1 MIKKLSMFA
10 FMAFAISTPVKAL
23 DINEFEVKSC
33 EMLGATAN
41 AVMTARQRNISP
53 TEIRKRLKDIL
64 VKNELTFVMTMV
76 DAYITEAYKQT
87 AYTTESMKDWAISS
101 FKSDKEAECLRYFY
115 EKEDA

>member
-1 MIKKLSMFA
+1 MIKKLSLFA
-10 FMAFAISTPVKAL
+10 FMALTISTPVKAA
-23 DINEFEVKSC
+23 DITEFDVKSC

-41 AVMTARQRNISP
+41 AVMTARQRGISP
-53 TEIRKRLKDIL
+53 TYIRKRLKDIL
-64 VKNELTFVMTMV
+64 VKNELPFVMTMV

-87 AYTTESMKDWAISS
+87 AYTTEKMRDWAINS